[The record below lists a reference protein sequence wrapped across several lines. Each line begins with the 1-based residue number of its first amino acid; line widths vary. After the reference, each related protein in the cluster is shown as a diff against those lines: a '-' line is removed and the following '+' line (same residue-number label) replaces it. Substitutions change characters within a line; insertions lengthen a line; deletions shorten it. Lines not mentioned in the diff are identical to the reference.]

1 MHEMGLMDAM
11 LRMVSR
17 ICKEEKLEHVNKI
30 TLEVG
35 ELSGIEIHYLT
46 DCYAAV
52 ADGTPFEQTE
62 LVVETVPGTLHCN
75 DCDIDFPF
83 QNQELFCPEC
93 FGRNLTPVGGRDMT
107 IKEIEGY

>member
-52 ADGTPFEQTE
+52 ADGTPFE
-62 LVVETVPGTLHCN
+62 
-75 DCDIDFPF
+75 
-83 QNQELFCPEC
+83 
-93 FGRNLTPVGGRDMT
+93 
-107 IKEIEGY
+107 